1 MKKTL
6 AYFLI
11 SLLILTVYFCGKDKK
26 NPDANKNT
34 ATKESNGNKGGSSKG
49 KQIDV
54 DKLDIPERMKKA
66 IKEGKIPK
74 ERIEMFLKMR
84 RGSAPSVQIERVKKQ
99 TINAFLVLNG
109 VVEPEKKV
117 EVYSRLS
124 AYVKSIVKEEG
135 DIVRRNDILAYLDDS
150 EIKIGYQQARIQ
162 LSQADISLK
171 DEKENHERNLAL
183 KKDDLITEK
192 DLQTSELNYKKA
204 KLEYENKLEEFRNL
218 ELQMNYTKIK
228 SPVEGYVTE
237 RMIEVGDKVN
247 NNQQVYTV
255 EDFSP
260 LLIKVYVPTSD
271 IINIQ
276 KGMDSEV
283 SSDILKGVKFNGKIK
298 LINPRIDVQSGTVK
312 VTVEVFDESGKLK
325 PGMFVEVKIVIS
337 NKTDALVVPKK
348 SIVYKKNKTF
358 VFIFD
363 KMQVFQREIKTGISE
378 GDNIEIIEGL
388 EQGDTIVT
396 VGVETLKD
404 KMRVNV
410 IR

>member
-1 MKKTL
+1 
-6 AYFLI
+6 
-11 SLLILTVYFCGKDKK
+11 
-26 NPDANKNT
+26 
-34 ATKESNGNKGGSSKG
+34 
-49 KQIDV
+49 
-54 DKLDIPERMKKA
+54 
-66 IKEGKIPK
+66 
-74 ERIEMFLKMR
+74 MR

-183 KKDDLITEK
+183 KKDDLISEK
-192 DLQTSELNYKKA
+192 DFQTSELNYKKA

-218 ELQMNYTKIK
+218 ELQMNYTKIE

-404 KMRVNV
+404 KMRVKV